1 MDFFS
6 PKSGIKVV
14 NISLKQWLNSD
25 TASHPSLKGRERDEG
40 CEESSQQQDFMDLG
54 APTGGLSPMNV
65 GPGEKQSGEALL

>member
-25 TASHPSLKGRERDEG
+25 IASHHSLKGREWEEG
-40 CEESSQQQDFMDLG
+40 CEESSQQQDFMNLD
-54 APTGGLSPMNV
+54 APTGGLSSMNV
-65 GPGEKQSGEALL
+65 CPGEKQSGEALL